1 MRSHARL
8 CVGFLSIALSTAAF
22 AVRTCYSVEEAAAHV
37 NKDVCIAAHVYDVV
51 EVSDGTRF
59 LDVCRPGDSD
69 ASCHFTILSPR
80 LDRKDVGDLEQY
92 RDVDV
97 QVRGIVRPVG
107 SRTEIILSH
116 ARQFHGGAEKFRP
129 NPELMKG
136 FSAGDAKPPVSDPA
150 FRGSSKSG
158 ARSSAY

>member
-1 MRSHARL
+1 MRFQARL
-8 CVGFLSIALSTAAF
+8 CVGFLSAALSTTALAAK
-22 AVRTCYSVEEAAAHV
+22 TCYSVDEATAHI

-51 EVSDGTRF
+51 QIADGTRF
-59 LDVCRPGDSD
+59 LDVCRTGTSD
-69 ASCHFTILSPR
+69 ASCHFTILSPK

-92 RDVDV
+92 RNVDV

-107 SRTEIILSH
+107 ARAEIILSD

-136 FSAGDAKPPVSDPA
+136 FSAGDGKPPVADPA

-158 ARSSAY
+158 AKSSY